1 MSKRFATVSSLCKT
15 RRPLCVT
22 NCNIQSVTPKCTPL
36 SHLVASFKCGSTN
49 TEKLKPYPLLATC
62 LQRASTLSLDVRA
75 PLMGSLAGRRRTQRL
90 PGQISENSANLSI
103 GRFSHKRCTKKSSCY
118 HKHNFRV
125 INTFIA
131 LTVT

>member
-1 MSKRFATVSSLCKT
+1 MSKQFATVSSLCKT
-15 RRPLCVT
+15 RRLLCVT

-75 PLMGSLAGRRRTQRL
+75 PLMTKEDTAPVWPDIRKQCLTCSSAGSV
-90 PGQISENSANLSI
+90 IKSAL
-103 GRFSHKRCTKKSSCY
+103 KRPV
-118 HKHNFRV
+118 V
-125 INTFIA
+125 ITSTTLEL
-131 LTVT
+131 LTLLLHLQ